1 MYYYFGHMAMQVTY
15 AAHSSGVFQ
24 DFTNYPAYSSSKFY
38 PFYYFLIHNEKCPW
52 LDPKMNPLL
61 NTPI

>member
-1 MYYYFGHMAMQVTY
+1 MQVTY